1 MVNHINE
8 KCLISELHHKRA
20 IVMEVTMR
28 YVGDN
33 ILPPQCSRMGGTY
46 PCCAVNANR
55 CSQSVYCS
63 EALRKFG

>member
-1 MVNHINE
+1 
-8 KCLISELHHKRA
+8 
-20 IVMEVTMR
+20 MEVTMR

-46 PCCAVNANR
+46 PCCVVNANT
-55 CSQSVYCS
+55 CSQSVYCF